1 MKLRR
6 VGLFAK
12 PNDPKADQ
20 ATANLRPILE
30 KLGIEVVIGD
40 SAPSLAACETPFAE
54 PLDLAIALGGDG
66 TMLGVAR
73 MLATW
78 RVPAI
83 GINLGRLGFLTE
95 LSMQDFEQ
103 SLHALGSGNY
113 TLEPRTLLEAVLHPS
128 EGAEPVVGL
137 ALNEVC
143 LGKGQ
148 TGRLIEF
155 DTYIDEQFVNRTRS
169 DGLIIS
175 TATGATGYA
184 LSAGGPLI
192 QPNLPVIAWIP
203 ICAQALDQ
211 RPIVLGDQVT
221 LQINRLICPEAGAT
235 LSLDGIITA
244 KVFDTA
250 SLTVRRADVALQM
263 VHLNGYDYFE
273 TLRSK
278 LDGRS

>member
-12 PNDPKADQ
+12 PNDPRVEQ
-20 ATANLRPILE
+20 AMAELRPILE
-30 KLGIEVVIGD
+30 RHDIDVVIGD
-40 SAPSLAACETPFAE
+40 PSPSPAACETPFAE

-73 MLATW
+73 MLATQ

-95 LSMQDFEQ
+95 LSLQHFEQ
-103 SLHALGSGNY
+103 SLRALLDGNY
-113 TLEPRTLLEAVLHPS
+113 TLEPRTLLEAVLYPDA
-128 EGAEPVVGL
+128 EAEPFGGL

-143 LGKGQ
+143 LSKGQ
-148 TGRLIEF
+148 NGRLIEF
-155 DTYIDEQFVNRTRS
+155 DTRIDGQFVNRTRS
-169 DGLIIS
+169 DGIIIS
-175 TATGATGYA
+175 TATGATGYG

-192 QPNLPVIAWIP
+192 QPNLPVIVWVP

-211 RPIVLGDQVT
+211 RPIVLSDQVT
-221 LQINRLICPEAGAT
+221 LEIGRLACPESSAA
-235 LSLDGIITA
+235 LSLDGIILGPVAETA
-244 KVFDTA
+244 RLVVK
-250 SLTVRRADVALQM
+250 RADVTLQM

-278 LDGRS
+278 LGGRN